1 MTYTTYGT
9 LSGSSYGF
17 AITPQTAGE
26 KPTTPPGLIVTQAVQ
41 TRHGWL
47 GQVLVDKQIAWESDP
62 WGDGDAAV
70 KAANIRVVE
79 ALTQL
84 LRDAG
89 EATS

>member
-47 GQVLVDKQIAWESDP
+47 GQVLVDKQIVWESDLDE
-62 WGDGDAAV
+62 DGEAAV
-70 KAANIRVVE
+70 QVANARVVE
-79 ALTQL
+79 AVTWL